1 MTTSVL
7 SWGSFAIS
15 KEHLGLHDKFCKYQ
29 EIPPFRIKII
39 RVQGNEANDI
49 TWILNKEYM

>member
-7 SWGSFAIS
+7 SRGSFAIS

-39 RVQGNEANDI
+39 EFKAMKLMI
-49 TWILNKEYM
+49 